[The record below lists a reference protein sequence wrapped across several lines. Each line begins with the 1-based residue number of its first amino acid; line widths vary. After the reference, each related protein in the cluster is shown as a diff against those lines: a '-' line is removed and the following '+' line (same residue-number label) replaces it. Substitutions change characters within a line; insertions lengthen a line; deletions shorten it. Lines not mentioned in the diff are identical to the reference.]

1 MTKLKAMLSSPKR
14 IALFAVCVVVIVAV
28 LAFTAIKVGA
38 SVLNNQ
44 GIGLDQA
51 TQVALQNAGFSESE
65 VTLLRGHF
73 DRDDGISTYDI
84 EFRGSDG
91 FDYDYVVSANDG
103 TIIEATR
110 EMAELLAGTQGAQ
123 NTTGQQTQE
132 NQQTQNNQQ
141 SADSGKTQTD
151 SSTDKNTATSGNSS
165 SGSASSGNASSGSTQ
180 SQSGLIGLDKAKS
193 IALENAGLKSSQVT
207 FRHAYQD
214 YDDGIYVYEI
224 EFVSNGLEYD
234 YEIHGTTGRI
244 LDKDVDGDDDYYKN
258 SASQGQNNANL
269 IGIEKAKSL
278 AAADAGFSTS
288 KVEFIR
294 AQQDYDDGMYVY
306 DIEFINGET
315 KYEYEIRATDG
326 MIIDR
331 DRDWIYD

>member
-1 MTKLKAMLSSPKR
+1 MSKLKAMLSSPKR

-132 NQQTQNNQQ
+132 NQQN
-141 SADSGKTQTD
+141 ADSGKTETGN
-151 SSTDKNTATSGNSS
+151 STDKNAATSGNNSS
-165 SGSASSGNASSGSTQ
+165 SSSSSSSKPAANSSSGSTQ
-180 SQSGLIGLDKAKS
+180 SQSGLIGLEKAKS

-224 EFVSNGLEYD
+224 KFVNNGLEYD
-234 YEIHGTTGRI
+234 YEIHGSTGRI
-244 LDKDVDGDDDYYKN
+244 LDKDIDGDDEYYRN
-258 SASQGQNNANL
+258 SASQGQTNANL
-269 IGIEKAKSL
+269 IGIEKLNQSPQQTLVSALPRLSL
-278 AAADAGFSTS
+278 SVPSRITTMACMYMTLSFSTARPS
-288 KVEFIR
+288 TNMKSAPR
-294 AQQDYDDGMYVY
+294 TA
-306 DIEFINGET
+306 
-315 KYEYEIRATDG
+315 
-326 MIIDR
+326 
-331 DRDWIYD
+331 

>member
-65 VTLLRGHF
+65 VTLLRRQF

-132 NQQTQNNQQ
+132 NQQN
-141 SADSGKTQTD
+141 ADSGKTETGNN
-151 SSTDKNTATSGNSS
+151 TDKNAATSGNNSS
-165 SGSASSGNASSGSTQ
+165 SSSSSSSKPAANSSSGSTQ
-180 SQSGLIGLDKAKS
+180 SQSGLIGLEKAKS

-224 EFVSNGLEYD
+224 EFVNNGREYD
-234 YEIHGTTGRI
+234 TKSTLLLATSSVWI
-244 LDKDVDGDDDYYKN
+244 LM
-258 SASQGQNNANL
+258 AMT
-269 IGIEKAKSL
+269 ISL
-278 AAADAGFSTS
+278 AQMRTPP
-288 KVEFIR
+288 
-294 AQQDYDDGMYVY
+294 
-306 DIEFINGET
+306 T
-315 KYEYEIRATDG
+315 
-326 MIIDR
+326 
-331 DRDWIYD
+331 

>member
-132 NQQTQNNQQ
+132 NQQN
-141 SADSGKTQTD
+141 ADSGKTETGNN
-151 SSTDKNTATSGNSS
+151 TDKNAATSGNNSS
-165 SGSASSGNASSGSTQ
+165 SSSSSSSKPAANSSSGSTQ
-180 SQSGLIGLDKAKS
+180 SQSGLIGLEKAKS

-224 EFVSNGLEYD
+224 EFVNNGREYD
-234 YEIHGTTGRI
+234 YEIHAATGNI
-244 LDKDVDGDDDYYKN
+244 ISMDIDGDDYIPNSNANAANLISEDKAKSIAFN
-258 SASQGQNNANL
+258 RAGVSASQ
-269 IGIEKAKSL
+269 AKYYK
-278 AAADAGFSTS
+278 GYC
-288 KVEFIR
+288 
-294 AQQDYDDGMYVY
+294 DYDDGRYVY
-306 DIEFINGET
+306 EIEFVSGET
-315 KYEYEIRATDG
+315 KHELEIDATTGSVIKYET
-326 MIIDR
+326 
-331 DRDWIYD
+331 DWIYD

>member
-84 EFRGSDG
+84 ELRGSDG

-110 EMAELLAGTQGAQ
+110 EMAELLAGGFGNSTQTSDQ
-123 NTTGQQTQE
+123 NNQQTQE
-132 NQQTQNNQQ
+132 NQQN
-141 SADSGKTQTD
+141 ADSGKTETGN
-151 SSTDKNTATSGNSS
+151 STDKNAATSGNSS
-165 SGSASSGNASSGSTQ
+165 SGNASSGNASSGSTQ
-180 SQSGLIGLDKAKS
+180 SQSGLIGLEKAKS

-224 EFVSNGLEYD
+224 EFVNNGREYD
-234 YEIHGTTGRI
+234 YEIHAATGNI
-244 LDKDVDGDDDYYKN
+244 ISMDIDGDDYIPNSNANAANLISEDKAKSIAFN
-258 SASQGQNNANL
+258 RAGVSASQ
-269 IGIEKAKSL
+269 AKYYK
-278 AAADAGFSTS
+278 GYC
-288 KVEFIR
+288 
-294 AQQDYDDGMYVY
+294 DYDDGRYVY
-306 DIEFINGET
+306 EIEFVSGET
-315 KYEYEIRATDG
+315 KHELEIDATTGSVIKYET
-326 MIIDR
+326 
-331 DRDWIYD
+331 DWIYD

>member
-110 EMAELLAGTQGAQ
+110 EMAELLAGTQGTQ

-132 NQQTQNNQQ
+132 NQQN
-141 SADSGKTQTD
+141 ADSGKTETGN
-151 SSTDKNTATSGNSS
+151 STDKNAATSGNSS
-165 SGSASSGNASSGSTQ
+165 SSSSSRSSKPAS
-180 SQSGLIGLDKAKS
+180 
-193 IALENAGLKSSQVT
+193 KSS
-207 FRHAYQD
+207 
-214 YDDGIYVYEI
+214 
-224 EFVSNGLEYD
+224 
-234 YEIHGTTGRI
+234 
-244 LDKDVDGDDDYYKN
+244 
-258 SASQGQNNANL
+258 
-269 IGIEKAKSL
+269 
-278 AAADAGFSTS
+278 
-288 KVEFIR
+288 
-294 AQQDYDDGMYVY
+294 
-306 DIEFINGET
+306 
-315 KYEYEIRATDG
+315 
-326 MIIDR
+326 
-331 DRDWIYD
+331 

>member
-110 EMAELLAGTQGAQ
+110 EMAELLAGTQGTQ

-132 NQQTQNNQQ
+132 NQQN
-141 SADSGKTQTD
+141 ADSGKTETGN
-151 SSTDKNTATSGNSS
+151 STDKNAATSGNNSS
-165 SGSASSGNASSGSTQ
+165 SSSSSSSKPAANSSSGSTQ

-224 EFVSNGLEYD
+224 EFVSNGLEYN

-244 LDKDVDGDDDYYKN
+244 LDKDIDGDDDYYKN
-258 SASQGQNNANL
+258 SASQGQNTANL

>member
-110 EMAELLAGTQGAQ
+110 EMAELLAGTQDTQ

-132 NQQTQNNQQ
+132 NQQN
-141 SADSGKTQTD
+141 ADSGKTETGN
-151 SSTDKNTATSGNSS
+151 STDKNAATSGNS
-165 SGSASSGNASSGSTQ
+165 SSGSTQ
-180 SQSGLIGLDKAKS
+180 SQSGLIGLEKAKS

-224 EFVSNGLEYD
+224 EFVSNGREYD
-234 YEIHGTTGRI
+234 YEIHATTGNI
-244 LDKDVDGDDDYYKN
+244 ISMDIDGDDYIPSSNANAANLISEDKAKSIAFN
-258 SASQGQNNANL
+258 RAGISASQ
-269 IGIEKAKSL
+269 AKYYK
-278 AAADAGFSTS
+278 GYC
-288 KVEFIR
+288 
-294 AQQDYDDGMYVY
+294 DYDDGRYVY
-306 DIEFINGET
+306 EIEFVSGET
-315 KYEYEIRATDG
+315 KHELEIDATTGSVIKYET
-326 MIIDR
+326 
-331 DRDWIYD
+331 DWIYD

>member
-132 NQQTQNNQQ
+132 NQQN
-141 SADSGKTQTD
+141 ADSGKTETGN
-151 SSTDKNTATSGNSS
+151 STDKNAATSGNNSS
-165 SGSASSGNASSGSTQ
+165 SSSSSSSKPATNSSSGSTQ
-180 SQSGLIGLDKAKS
+180 SQSGLIGLEKAKS

-224 EFVSNGLEYD
+224 KFVNNGLEYD
-234 YEIHGTTGRI
+234 YEIHGSTGRI
-244 LDKDVDGDDDYYKN
+244 LDKDIDGDDEYYRN
-258 SASQGQNNANL
+258 SASQGQTNANL
-269 IGIEKAKSL
+269 IGIEKAKSI

-306 DIEFINGET
+306 DIEFFNGET
-315 KYEYEIRATDG
+315 KYEYEIRATNG

>member
-132 NQQTQNNQQ
+132 NQQN
-141 SADSGKTQTD
+141 ADSGKTETGN
-151 SSTDKNTATSGNSS
+151 STDKNAAT
-165 SGSASSGNASSGSTQ
+165 SGSTQ
-180 SQSGLIGLDKAKS
+180 SQSGLIGLEKAKS

-224 EFVSNGLEYD
+224 EFVNNGREYD
-234 YEIHGTTGRI
+234 YEIHAATGNI
-244 LDKDVDGDDDYYKN
+244 ISMDIDGDDYIPNSNANAANLISEDKAKSIAFN
-258 SASQGQNNANL
+258 RAGVSASQ
-269 IGIEKAKSL
+269 AKYYK
-278 AAADAGFSTS
+278 GYC
-288 KVEFIR
+288 
-294 AQQDYDDGMYVY
+294 DYDDGRYVY
-306 DIEFINGET
+306 EIEFVSGET
-315 KYEYEIRATDG
+315 KHELEIDATTGSVIKYET
-326 MIIDR
+326 
-331 DRDWIYD
+331 DWIYD

>member
-110 EMAELLAGTQGAQ
+110 EMAELLAGGFGNSTQTSDQ
-123 NTTGQQTQE
+123 NNQQTQE
-132 NQQTQNNQQ
+132 NQQTQN
-141 SADSGKTQTD
+141 K
-151 SSTDKNTATSGNSS
+151 
-165 SGSASSGNASSGSTQ
+165 
-180 SQSGLIGLDKAKS
+180 L
-193 IALENAGLKSSQVT
+193 
-207 FRHAYQD
+207 
-214 YDDGIYVYEI
+214 
-224 EFVSNGLEYD
+224 
-234 YEIHGTTGRI
+234 
-244 LDKDVDGDDDYYKN
+244 
-258 SASQGQNNANL
+258 
-269 IGIEKAKSL
+269 
-278 AAADAGFSTS
+278 
-288 KVEFIR
+288 
-294 AQQDYDDGMYVY
+294 
-306 DIEFINGET
+306 
-315 KYEYEIRATDG
+315 
-326 MIIDR
+326 
-331 DRDWIYD
+331 